1 MKSKD
6 LYPGIFS
13 RHAEAYQQRLDQ
25 VMLRGEARGRMRV
38 LELVD
43 ARAGMRVL
51 DLACGPGTLSA
62 ALATAV
68 APGGEVVGVDLAPGM
83 IQRARARGLANA
95 RFEVMDIERLAF
107 PDASFDAATCGHGLQ
122 FVPHLDQALREARRV
137 LGAGRRFAASIPVGS
152 PGQGVQDLLDSVIDR
167 LLPPAPRAIDQDDTR
182 KTVSDPDSVAEAAR
196 RAGFATAR
204 VEVVEEKV
212 VWQSADQ
219 LVTML
224 ASWWD
229 CAARLEGVGE
239 PTRRSFIAEAAE
251 VLRRDHPGAI
261 ETASR
266 NLVLLAIA

>member
-13 RHAEAYQQRLDQ
+13 RHAEAYEQRLDQ
-25 VMLRGEARGRMRV
+25 VMSRGEARGRMRV

-62 ALATAV
+62 ALAAAV

-83 IQRARARGLANA
+83 IQRARERGLANA

-107 PDASFDAATCGHGLQ
+107 PDALFDAATCGHGLQ
-122 FVPHLDQALREARRV
+122 FVPHLDRALREARRV
-137 LGAGRRFAASIPVGS
+137 LGSGRRFAASIPVGS
-152 PGQGVQDLLDSVIDR
+152 PSQGVQDLLDSVIDR

-182 KTVSDPDSVAEAAR
+182 KTVSDPDSLAEAAR
-196 RAGFATAR
+196 RAGFGTAR

-219 LVTML
+219 LVTVL

-229 CAARLEGVGE
+229 CAARLEGVDE
-239 PTRRSFIAEAAE
+239 PTRRAFIAEAGE